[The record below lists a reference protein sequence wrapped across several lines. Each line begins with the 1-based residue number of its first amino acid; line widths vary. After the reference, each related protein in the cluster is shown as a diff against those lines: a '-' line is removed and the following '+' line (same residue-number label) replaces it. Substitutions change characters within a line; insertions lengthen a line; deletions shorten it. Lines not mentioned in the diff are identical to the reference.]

1 MKAVVCTKYGS
12 PDVLQLMDVEKPL
25 PGRLEVC
32 VKIYATAVTA
42 SDCIIR
48 GFRLPF
54 WHPMGFMMGVAIGFN
69 GPRQPILGIVFSGV
83 VESLGAGVTRFKKGD
98 EVFGWEL
105 FPGFGAYAEYKCIKE
120 SGMIIKKPDNM
131 NFVESSALI
140 YGGLLALAIIKKT
153 NIHKGSRVLI
163 YGASGSIGTSAVQ
176 LAKYYGAEVTGVC
189 GTTNLDLV
197 KSLGADEVMDYT
209 KEDAIEKV
217 YDIIID
223 AVGKK
228 KTSKLKQACRKAL
241 VPGGRYISID
251 DGAPKNDIGDLN
263 LLKELAEAGKLKSII
278 DKTYPIDK
286 IAAAHEYADKGHK
299 KGNVIIT
306 VFPDSQTRS

>member
-1 MKAVVCTKYGS
+1 MKAVICTKYGS
-12 PDVLQLMDVEKPL
+12 PDVLQLMEVEKPL
-25 PGRLEVC
+25 PGKLEVC

-54 WHPMGFMMGVAIGFN
+54 WHPMGFMMGVALGFN
-69 GPRQPILGIVFSGV
+69 RPRQPILGIVFSGV
-83 VESLGAGVTRFKKGD
+83 VDTVGPDVTRFKSGD

-120 SGMIIKKPDNM
+120 NGMIIKKPVNM
-131 NFVESSALI
+131 SFEESSALV
-140 YGGLLALAIIKKT
+140 YGGLLALAVIKKT
-153 NIHKGSRVLI
+153 NIHKGSKVLI
-163 YGASGSIGTSAVQ
+163 YGTSGAIGTSAVQ

-189 GTTNLDLV
+189 GTTNLELV
-197 KSLGADEVMDYT
+197 KSLGADEVIDYT

-228 KTSKLKQACRKAL
+228 KTSKLKQECKKAL
-241 VPGGRYISID
+241 APGGRYISID
-251 DGAPKNDIGDLN
+251 DGAPKNDIRDLN
-263 LLKELAEAGKLKSII
+263 LLKELAEAGKLKPII

-286 IAAAHEYADKGHK
+286 IAEAHEYTDKGHK

-306 VFPDSQTRS
+306 VAVVKSS